1 MECPK
6 CQAELERRGGRFNV
20 RDVLAMCSTCGQSHT
35 LEQDRLGRWAV
46 VSTDPRGRIHEKLPR
61 EREVPFH
68 DSEPKPRYLGM
79 KLVPRILFPQSN
91 RKMRLAENSPH
102 VTPQWSSRLPKW
114 AQDLEGRLCR
124 NAEKGWRKKEKALA
138 YLNGN
143 LMFSSE
149 EKWKLLNSLDQKLE
163 RCPTLKELLGEM
175 EAARTNESSEAL
187 RTSVLVSAARLG
199 SLPLKTLV
207 GLAKEVDR
215 FNHAQG
221 QFDLSEFLEREAII
235 RKASKK
241 EKLAARSIT
250 NMHPSP
256 LYVDPDEV
264 GTRELEQY
272 VGKYEKLQ
280 GRTVCYFIPEER
292 PTKPDKHMAY
302 APPCFNWKSG
312 APMRQASINLQRHRK
327 VSLKKGGCP
336 YYSVLKMCGRPL
348 CRDCAVQMELEA
360 REWPRDHELALLF
373 AQDYPNQD
381 ALIDLKENAKKR
393 QTILREVYES
403 IYKKQKLSLS
413 LVQEYP
419 DLQLGRLD
427 HLDELKK
434 VGEERQEILRN
445 MWNAEAETAAM
456 ETSAGQKIL
465 EYPLKYCSTRES
477 LQRPNDI
484 LDERTLPMSIDL
496 TREEHEERRT
506 EKQEETTTED
516 YEWKSEEENQ

>member
-1 MECPK
+1 
-6 CQAELERRGGRFNV
+6 
-20 RDVLAMCSTCGQSHT
+20 
-35 LEQDRLGRWAV
+35 
-46 VSTDPRGRIHEKLPR
+46 
-61 EREVPFH
+61 
-68 DSEPKPRYLGM
+68 
-79 KLVPRILFPQSN
+79 
-91 RKMRLAENSPH
+91 
-102 VTPQWSSRLPKW
+102 LPKW

-143 LMFSSE
+143 LMFSP
-149 EKWKLLNSLDQKLE
+149 EKKWNLLNSLDQKLE
-163 RCPTLKELLGEM
+163 RCPTLKGLLDAM
-175 EAARTNESSEAL
+175 EAAETNEGPEAC
-187 RTSVLVSAARLG
+187 RTSILVSAIRLG

-207 GLAKEVDR
+207 TLAKEVDK
-215 FNHAQG
+215 FDPVQD
-221 QFDLSEFLEREAII
+221 QFDLDEFSKREAII
-235 RKASKK
+235 KEASKK
-241 EKLAARSIT
+241 EELAARSVT
-250 NMHPSP
+250 NMHLSP

-264 GTRELEQY
+264 GQRKLEQY
-272 VGKYEKLQ
+272 VGKCEKLQ
-280 GRTVCYFIPEER
+280 GRTICYFIPEER

-327 VSLKKGGCP
+327 VSLKEGRCP
-336 YYSVLKMCGRPL
+336 YYAVLKMNGRPL

-373 AQDYPNQD
+373 AQGYPNQD

-413 LVQEYP
+413 LVQKYP
-419 DLQLGRLD
+419 KLQLGRLD

-484 LDERTLPMSIDL
+484 LDERTLPISIDL
-496 TREEHEERRT
+496 TREEREERRT

-516 YEWKSEEENQ
+516 YEWKSEEENYDTETRAQEGSS